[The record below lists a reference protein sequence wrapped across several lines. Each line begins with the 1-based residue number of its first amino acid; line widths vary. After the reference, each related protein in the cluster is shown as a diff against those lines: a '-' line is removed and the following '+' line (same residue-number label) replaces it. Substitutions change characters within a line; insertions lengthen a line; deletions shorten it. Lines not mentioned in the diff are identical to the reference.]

1 MPALTASSTAYWIK
15 GLSTNGSI
23 SLGEAFVAGR
33 KRVPRPAA
41 GMMALET
48 FREGISSGFYG
59 PVPANVK
66 RTRESSNR
74 LFPFTSRG
82 AICRIS
88 SIFCDVSTKP
98 SMNGRRLPVCRERI
112 GKGAALPHER
122 RSEEHTSELQ
132 SPCNLVCRLL
142 LEKKKNKIL

>member
-66 RTRESSNR
+66 RPGRAPNR

-82 AICRIS
+82 AICRIP
-88 SIFCDVSTKP
+88 SIFCDVSAKP
-98 SMNGRRLPVCRERI
+98 SMDG
-112 GKGAALPHER
+112 
-122 RSEEHTSELQ
+122 Q
-132 SPCNLVCRLL
+132 RLL
-142 LEKKKNKIL
+142 CVSGEDREGCRFATREARAVPAPNWQGLCYLE

>member
-59 PVPANVK
+59 PVLANVK
-66 RTRESSNR
+66 RARESSNR
-74 LFPFTSRG
+74 LFP
-82 AICRIS
+82 
-88 SIFCDVSTKP
+88 
-98 SMNGRRLPVCRERI
+98 
-112 GKGAALPHER
+112 
-122 RSEEHTSELQ
+122 
-132 SPCNLVCRLL
+132 LL
-142 LEKKKNKIL
+142 LAGRSVEFLRFFATFQPSLR

>member
-41 GMMALET
+41 GKMGLGT
-48 FREGISSGFYG
+48 FREGISGEFYG

-66 RTRESSNR
+66 RTRESSHR
-74 LFPFTSRG
+74 LFSLSFPG
-82 AICRIS
+82 AICRIFS
-88 SIFCDVSTKP
+88 LFFDVSTKP
-98 SMNGRRLPVCRERI
+98 SLNWRRL
-112 GKGAALPHER
+112 
-122 RSEEHTSELQ
+122 
-132 SPCNLVCRLL
+132 
-142 LEKKKNKIL
+142 

>member
-1 MPALTASSTAYWIK
+1 MFSLSLTFFFFFNDTATTEIYTLSLHDALPIC
-15 GLSTNGSI
+15 
-23 SLGEAFVAGR
+23 EAFVAGR

-48 FREGISSGFYG
+48 FREGISSEFYG

-122 RSEEHTSELQ
+122 REPFRPNTGRACAIRRQGH
-132 SPCNLVCRLL
+132 P
-142 LEKKKNKIL
+142 